1 MAKITIGAGRNT
13 QRNDSNN
20 EREQAQV
27 YLNIGFM
34 SKNPTTG
41 EDEFISL
48 PVGVGLDTMKP
59 MNVSG
64 SNEDWKMMAQ
74 AKNAL
79 MEQLQQAAE
88 NMEPGEEHVVTDLS
102 IQIRRR
108 NDVET
113 PSMTDNPHMKR
124 LASLGFVSA
133 D

>member
-1 MAKITIGAGRNT
+1 MGKITIGAGNNTRRNT
-13 QRNDSNN
+13 TDST

-34 SKNPTTG
+34 SKNAEG

-59 MNVSG
+59 INVSG
-64 SNEDWKMMAQ
+64 SNEEWKQLAQ

-79 MEQLQQAAE
+79 MEQLQKAAE
-88 NMEPGEEHVVTDLS
+88 QMEPGEEHVIADLQ

-108 NDVET
+108 NVSEQPDAG
-113 PSMTDNPHMKR
+113 DNPHMQAMAK
-124 LASLGFVSA
+124 LGFMQAS
-133 D
+133 